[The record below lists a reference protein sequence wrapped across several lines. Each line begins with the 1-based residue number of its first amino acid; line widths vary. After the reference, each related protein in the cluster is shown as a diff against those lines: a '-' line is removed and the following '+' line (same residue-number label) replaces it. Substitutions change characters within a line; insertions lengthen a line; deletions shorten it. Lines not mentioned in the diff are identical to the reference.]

1 MVESGYGSCLLM
13 VVLLS
18 ILAGTAGAVTTGSIV
33 AWGDNTY
40 GQCNVPAGN
49 DFIAIDSGFNH
60 NIALRAD
67 GTIVAWGDNTYGQ
80 CEVPYQTGYVA
91 MAAGGNHNIALELGQ
106 QTNPVTC
113 WGDNSYGQCDTPAA
127 DEYTNLGAGGRFSLA
142 ATVNGKVTGW
152 GDNTSGQCGVPSP
165 NNYDLITG
173 GLRHTLATTYGQLAA
188 WGDNSY
194 GGCTVPAGDDYIAIS
209 AGDGYSVAQHLNRSL
224 VCWGSNTYGQCT
236 IPGANTFSAFDAGDT
251 HMVAVRS
258 DGTLAAWGDNSYG
271 QCNVP
276 AGKGYFAVAGGY
288 HHSVAIKRT
297 ETTDIKANFTGSPVS
312 GFTPLNVTFTSSS
325 TGSPDTFLYSFG
337 DGTTSS
343 DPDPVH
349 TYRKAGIYT
358 VSLTVT
364 GDNSTST
371 LTRANYITATT
382 QPQPDAKTTL
392 FYLNTIPYGATVYVD
407 GVAVGMTRKAAA
419 NLFKATEGEHS
430 LRVTRQGYQE
440 WTGTL
445 DAIWN
450 RISFRTI
457 KLDPL

>member
-1 MVESGYGSCLLM
+1 MM
-13 VVLLS
+13 VLLS
-18 ILAGTAGAVTTGSIV
+18 ILVSTVGAVTTGSIV

-49 DFIAIDSGFNH
+49 DFVAIGSGFNH

-80 CEVPYQTGYVA
+80 CEVPYQTDYVA

-113 WGDNSYGQCDTPAA
+113 WGDNSYGQCNTPAL

-142 ATVNGKVTGW
+142 ANVNGKVTGW

-165 NNYDLITG
+165 NNYMYITG

-194 GGCTVPAGDDYIAIS
+194 GECNVPAGDDYIAIS
-209 AGDGYSVAQHLNRSL
+209 AGNGYSVAQHLNRSL
-224 VCWGSNTYGQCT
+224 ACWGDNTYGQCT
-236 IPGANTFSAFDAGDT
+236 IPGTNSFLAFDAGDT

-276 AGKGYFAVAGGY
+276 AGNGYFAVAGGY
-288 HHSVAIKRT
+288 HHSIALKKSTTT
-297 ETTDIKANFTGSPVS
+297 EITANFSAYPLRGTSP
-312 GFTPLNVTFTSSS
+312 LDVTFTSTSG
-325 TGSPDTFLYSFG
+325 GSPDTFLYDFG
-337 DGTTSS
+337 DGSVS
-343 DPDPVH
+343 QNPNPRH
-349 TYRKAGIYT
+349 AYSLPGNYT

-364 GDNSTST
+364 GNNSTDT
-371 LTRANYITATT
+371 LTKADYITVLPW
-382 QPQPDAKTTL
+382 QGQKNTL

-407 GVAVGMTRKAAA
+407 GVAVGMTRKAAN
-419 NLFKATEGEHS
+419 NLFKATEGVHS

-445 DAIWN
+445 EAKWQKIAFYN
-450 RISFRTI
+450 I
-457 KLDPL
+457 KLVPVDTTA